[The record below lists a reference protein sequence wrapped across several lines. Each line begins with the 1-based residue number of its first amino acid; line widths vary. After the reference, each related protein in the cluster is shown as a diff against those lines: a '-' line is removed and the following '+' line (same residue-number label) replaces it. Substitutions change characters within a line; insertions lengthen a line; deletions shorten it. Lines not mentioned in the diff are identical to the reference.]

1 MSEVLL
7 VVVLVVA
14 LDVVLVVVLD
24 AVLMV
29 LGPSVSS
36 PINFER
42 VLSTTTNMSSYLT
55 RYTRFD
61 HA

>member
-7 VVVLVVA
+7 VVVLVLA

-42 VLSTTTNMSSYLT
+42 VLSRTTNMSSYLT

-61 HA
+61 RA

>member
-1 MSEVLL
+1 VSEVLL

-29 LGPSVSS
+29 LGPRVCTIPVS
-36 PINFER
+36 
-42 VLSTTTNMSSYLT
+42 
-55 RYTRFD
+55 
-61 HA
+61 